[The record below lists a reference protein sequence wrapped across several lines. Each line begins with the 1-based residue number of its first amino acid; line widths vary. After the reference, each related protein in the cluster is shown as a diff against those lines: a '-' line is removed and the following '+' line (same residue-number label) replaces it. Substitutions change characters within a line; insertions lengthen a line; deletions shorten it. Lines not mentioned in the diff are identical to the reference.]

1 MREYRLALATLAATF
16 CLLVAGGLVHAT
28 GSSLACPDWPL
39 CYGQFF
45 PRMVGGVLFEHGH
58 RLLALAVALLATTLA
73 VMVFR
78 ARRDRAARGLAVLAV
93 LLVLVQALLGGL
105 TVILR
110 LPTAISSAHLAT
122 SMAFFSTLIVL
133 AHRLRPAPRAA
144 LPPGPRGLVGLAALA
159 TYLQLVLGA
168 LVRHTGAGLA
178 CNTAIPLCDG
188 GRLWPAGGPA
198 QLHMIHRLWGV
209 ALAVLVVAA
218 AWGPLR
224 AALRRGD
231 RARAVLAFAAPV
243 LVTVQIALG
252 LFTVVTYISVPV
264 VTAHLAAGAL
274 LLADLLALWLSLG
287 GAAER
292 AAAPGPAH
300 EMAARTA

>member
-1 MREYRLALATLAATF
+1 MREYRLALATVAATF
-16 CLLVAGGLVHAT
+16 VLLVAGGLVHAT

-58 RLLALAVALLATTLA
+58 RLLALAVAVLAATLA
-73 VMVFR
+73 VLVFR

-93 LLVLVQALLGGL
+93 ALVVIQAVLGGL
-105 TVILR
+105 TVIFR

-133 AHRLRPAPRAA
+133 AHRLRPARQAA
-144 LPPGPRGLVGLAALA
+144 PPSGPRGLVGLAALA

-178 CNTAIPLCDG
+178 CNTAIPFCDG

-198 QLHMIHRLWGV
+198 QLHMIHRLWG
-209 ALAVLVVAA
+209 AGLAVLVLAA

-231 RARAVLAFAAPV
+231 RGRAALALAAPA
-243 LVTVQIALG
+243 LVAAQIALG
-252 LFTVVTYISVPV
+252 LLTVVTYISVPV

-274 LLADLLALWLSLG
+274 LLADLLTLWLALG
-287 GAAER
+287 
-292 AAAPGPAH
+292 AAPGPAPAAGPARAL
-300 EMAARTA
+300 AARPA

>member
-1 MREYRLALATLAATF
+1 MREYRFALATLAATF
-16 CLLVAGGLVHAT
+16 SLLVVGGLVHAT

-58 RLLALAVALLATTLA
+58 RLLALAVAVLATTLA
-73 VMVFR
+73 VLVFR
-78 ARRDRAARGLAVLAV
+78 SRRDRAARGLAALAV
-93 LLVLVQALLGGL
+93 VLVVIQAVLGGL
-105 TVILR
+105 TVIYR

-122 SMAFFSTLIVL
+122 SMAFFSALIVL
-133 AHRLRPAPRAA
+133 ARRLRPAPPDAP
-144 LPPGPRGLVGLAALA
+144 PPGPRGLVGLAALA

-188 GRLWPAGGPA
+188 GRLWPSGGPA
-198 QLHMIHRLWGV
+198 QLHMIHRLWG
-209 ALAVLVVAA
+209 AGLAVLVIAA

-231 RARAVLAFAAPV
+231 RARALLALAAPV
-243 LVTVQIALG
+243 LVAVQIALG
-252 LFTVVTYISVPV
+252 LLTVVTYISVPV

-287 GAAER
+287 GVAAPAAE
-292 AAAPGPAH
+292 PGPAR
-300 EMAARTA
+300 ELAARTA